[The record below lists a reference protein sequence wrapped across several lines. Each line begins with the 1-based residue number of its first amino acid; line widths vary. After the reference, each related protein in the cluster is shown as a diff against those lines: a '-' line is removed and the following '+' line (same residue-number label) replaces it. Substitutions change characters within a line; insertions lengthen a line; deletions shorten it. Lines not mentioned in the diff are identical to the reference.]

1 MSSISQPKPCVLLKS
16 WWMGERMPGM
26 NRLRLL
32 WTTSV
37 GKKMVMAVTGVI
49 WVAYLITHVLAN
61 LLVFQ
66 GPSKINA
73 YSAFLHGTG
82 GALWAA
88 RLVLI
93 AALVFHVV
101 AAIQLASRR
110 HEARPVGYAAGR
122 EPHTSTFASR
132 TIRWGGALI
141 LLFLLFHILH
151 FTVGTVHSSFLE
163 GDPYH
168 NVAAGFRNPVV
179 VVLYLIAM
187 AVVGLHLYH
196 GVWSSGRS
204 LGMSP
209 PSPRPLRRSL
219 ALVLALLVWLG
230 FSIIPIAVYAGVIR

>member
-1 MSSISQPKPCVLLKS
+1 
-16 WWMGERMPGM
+16 M

-37 GKKMVMAVTGVI
+37 GKKIIMGVTGVI

-93 AALVFHVV
+93 AALVFHIV
-101 AAIQLASRR
+101 AAIQLADRR
-110 HEARPVGYAAGR
+110 QEARPVRYATGR
-122 EPHTSTFASR
+122 EPQTSTFASR

-141 LLFLLFHILH
+141 LLFLLFHVLH